1 MGAPGGEGRGSGPAA
16 LRAGARP
23 GQGARPGR
31 LHPPQTP
38 PNTPG
43 LGRRREVAHGRGQ
56 TVLAPQ
62 CPQGGGS
69 SQRRPEPGTAL
80 PGSGLGRS
88 GGPPSQ
94 RVASLCSRKGG
105 APAPGSR
112 LTLQPAPRAG
122 GDVCPRLPL
131 PPVAPGAPWGPGP
144 PSCAKSRAHGDLLEG
159 LVAGQAQGSG
169 PEPGGPATCSAMGST
184 QGRRAMAPSVALFR
198 QQTPGRVTTTDRVWL
213 EVGAGA
219 RRLAGPAGGAVAS
232 DLARQ
237 YRGCRHPAAAPP
249 AGLCGLWG
257 GCPLPAFPPKT
268 RAAPIQEARIPSCPP
283 VALGAQGG
291 EL

>member
-1 MGAPGGEGRGSGPAA
+1 MKRTKGISQGAGLRAANPSSSHQEAEGGAGSGVSPGTEANEALVGAPGGEGRGSGPAT

-43 LGRRREVAHGRGQ
+43 LGRRREVARGRGQ

-112 LTLQPAPRAG
+112 LVLQPAPRAG

-184 QGRRAMAPSVALFR
+184 QGRRVTAPSVAV
-198 QQTPGRVTTTDRVWL
+198 QTADTRKSDDYRPCV
-213 EVGAGA
+213 VGSG
-219 RRLAGPAGGAVAS
+219 
-232 DLARQ
+232 
-237 YRGCRHPAAAPP
+237 
-249 AGLCGLWG
+249 G
-257 GCPLPAFPPKT
+257 GCKET
-268 RAAPIQEARIPSCPP
+268 GRSC
-283 VALGAQGG
+283 GWRGG
-291 EL
+291 F